1 MQNKGAI
8 ILLAAVVTILCGYYL
23 SFTFVASGI
32 KSDAREYAQEANG
45 KVDIFKRQRY
55 LDSLSNEPVFANYKL
70 KEVLNRE
77 LHLGLDLQGGMHVV
91 LEVSPVDILK
101 SLSANSQDKN
111 FLEAIKKVR
120 EGQRTSEAKF
130 MDLFFEEYEKL
141 AGVGQLNKIFAIAEN
156 RGRIDFKTPEE
167 DTKEILIKEVE
178 GAVERAEQIL
188 RTRVDKFGVT
198 QPNIQRIPGTNRIQ
212 IELPGVDNPKR
223 VRKLLQ
229 GVAKLEFWEVWTPNE
244 YAEHLQNLN
253 DKWIQMQGNS
263 GKSQTDDLSNITADN
278 QGDSTEIASTDSTQA
293 EPTDSTVTPENDSS
307 NSLEN
312 QLTNTTETDSATN
325 KITSG
330 TETISPLLGK
340 RIPVQFPGLYYQTN
354 DTMKVNE
361 MINDPRILALLPSD
375 MTFMWSVK
383 PVTFNNGTEAC
394 ELNIIKKRRKGDKSP
409 LGGDV
414 IVNALQDFDER
425 GRPAISMQMNA
436 EGARKWKKL
445 TGNNIQRQVA
455 IVLDGYVYSAPT
467 VQNEIGGGQSSITG
481 SFTIEEAQDLA
492 NVLKA
497 GKLPAP
503 TTIVEEAVVGPS
515 LGKESIAQGL
525 RSILA
530 GIALVVV
537 FMIVYYARSGMIAN
551 VVLLVNI
558 FFIIGVLSSIKAALT
573 LPGIAGIVLT
583 IGMAVDAN
591 VLIFERIR
599 EELRAKL
606 SLTDAIQKGY
616 DRAFWSIF
624 DANVTT
630 LLTAGILAYFGTG
643 PIQGFAVTLII
654 GIISSF
660 FTAVF
665 VSKVIVFNIIEKSGD
680 QSKLNFGT
688 EKTMRLLAD
697 TNQDFLG
704 KRKMAYLISGSIII
718 IGIGA
723 MAMGGLNYG
732 VDFKGGRTYIV
743 KFDNALPAS
752 DIRSALLDDFDNKGT
767 EVKTYDAD
775 NQFKITTSFM
785 VEDETDQADETVRT
799 ALDNGLKE
807 FADNNPK
814 VLSSSKVGA
823 TIADDIKA
831 SAVRSTLGALLVIF
845 FYILIRFRKWQFGLG
860 ALLALFHDVLI
871 VLSVFAILG
880 LLGIGFEIDQVF
892 VAAIL
897 TVVGYSINDTVV
909 VFDRVREYLAARKE
923 GETLENTL
931 NNSVNSTLS
940 RTLITSVTTLVVV
953 LVLFL
958 FGGEVLRGFSFALL
972 IGLLAGTY
980 SSIFVATPIV
990 ADTYTEDKPKSEG

>member
-8 ILLAAVVTILCGYYL
+8 ILLATVVTLLCGYYL

-32 KSDAREYAQEANG
+32 KSDARTYAEDSNG
-45 KVDIFKRQRY
+45 KMDIFKRQRY
-55 LDSLSNEPVFANYKL
+55 LDSLSGEPVFASYKL

-101 SLSANSQDKN
+101 TLSGNSQDKN
-111 FLEAIKKVR
+111 FLEALQKAR
-120 EGQRTSEAKF
+120 EGQKSSEAAF
-130 MDLFFEEYEKL
+130 MELFFEEYEKL
-141 AGVGQLNKIFAIAEN
+141 AGANQLNKIFAIAEN
-156 RGRIDFKTPEE
+156 RGRIDFKTPEIE
-167 DTKEILIKEVE
+167 TKEILTKEIE
-178 GAVERAEQIL
+178 GAVDRAEQIL

-229 GVAKLEFWEVWTPNE
+229 GVAKLEFWEVWEASE
-244 YAEHLQNLN
+244 YAEHLENI
-253 DKWIQMQGNS
+253 DKKWVTIQKAQGNTP
-263 GKSQTDDLSNITADN
+263 KTDDLADLAGKPN
-278 QGDSTEIASTDSTQA
+278 SDTVQVSDNDST
-293 EPTDSTVTPENDSS
+293 
-307 NSLEN
+307 NSLETELTGN
-312 QLTNTTETDSATN
+312 ESDSSLEDQLGTADTDTTGND
-325 KITSG
+325 ITSG
-330 TETISPLLGK
+330 TAQNSPLLSK
-340 RIPVQFPGLYYQTN
+340 RIPVQFPGLFYDLK
-354 DTMKVNE
+354 DTMAVNS
-361 MINDPRILALLPSD
+361 MITNPKILALLPSD
-375 MTFMWSVK
+375 MTFMWSIK
-383 PVTFNNGTEAC
+383 PVTFQNGTEAA
-394 ELNIIKKRRKGDKSP
+394 ELNLIKRRRKGGKAP

-425 GRPAISMQMNA
+425 GRPAVSMQMNA

-445 TGNNIQRQVA
+445 TAKNINRQIA
-455 IVLDGYVYSAPT
+455 IVLDGYVYSAPN
-467 VQNEIGGGQSSITG
+467 VQVEIGGGQSSISG
-481 SFTIEEAQDLA
+481 SFSIEEAQDLA

-530 GIALVVV
+530 GLALVIV
-537 FMIVYYARSGMIAN
+537 FMIIYYARSGLIAN

-558 FFIIGVLSSIKAALT
+558 FFIIGVLSSVKAALT

-599 EELRAKL
+599 EELR
-606 SLTDAIQKGY
+606 SELTLTQAITKGY

-654 GIISSF
+654 GIVSSF

-665 VSKVIVFNIIEKSGD
+665 VSKVIVFTMIERTGD
-680 QSKLNFGT
+680 ETKLNFGT
-688 EKTMRLLAD
+688 AKTMNLL
-697 TNQDFLG
+697 TGTKLDFLG
-704 KRKMAYLISGSIII
+704 KRKLAYMISAGIIVA
-718 IGIGA
+718 GIGA
-723 MAMGGLNYG
+723 MAAGGLNYG

-743 KFDNALPAS
+743 QFDNNVVAS
-752 DIRSALLDDFDNKGT
+752 EVRSALLDDFDNKGT

-775 NQFKITTSFM
+775 NQVKITTSYL
-785 VEDETDQADETVRT
+785 VEDESDKADETVRT

-831 SAVRSTLGALLVIF
+831 SAVRSTLGALFVIF
-845 FYILIRFRKWQFGLG
+845 FYILVRFRKWQFGLG
-860 ALLALFHDVLI
+860 ALVALFHDVLI
-871 VLSVFAILG
+871 VLSLFAILG
-880 LLGIGFEIDQVF
+880 LIGVGFEIDQVF

-909 VFDRVREYLAARKE
+909 VFDRVREFLGLREK
-923 GETLENTL
+923 GEDLQETL

-990 ADTYTEDKPKSEG
+990 ADTYKEDPPAKTEDA